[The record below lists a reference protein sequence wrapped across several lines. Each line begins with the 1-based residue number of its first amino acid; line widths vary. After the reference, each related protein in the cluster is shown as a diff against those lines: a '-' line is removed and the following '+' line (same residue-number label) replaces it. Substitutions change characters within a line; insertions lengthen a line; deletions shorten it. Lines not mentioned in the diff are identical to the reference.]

1 MSNKKTL
8 IISIMVMLGIVIL
21 LVAIILF
28 SFNNQEEELQKNMQ
42 MIRSNYASFSANIT
56 DNEQIRNELTSKIDE
71 FDKTPYEEE
80 IGKFQDILKKYDKNI
95 KYLDSVVKDMESRC
109 KHKYEDLNT
118 RILCKGYDGL
128 YESTVNKYVLK
139 VKEYNDKVTAYNKK
153 ENKSYQ
159 LHKLVHEDFIDYVK
173 DGEYSGTK

>member
-28 SFNNQEEELQKNMQ
+28 SFNNQEEELQENMQ
-42 MIRSNYASFSANIT
+42 KIRSNYASFSTNIT
-56 DNEQIRNELTSKIDE
+56 DNEQIRSELTSKLNE
-71 FDKTPYEEE
+71 FNKISYEEE
-80 IGKFQDILKKYDKNI
+80 AGKFNDILKKYDKNI
-95 KYLDSVVKDMESRC
+95 KYIDSVVEDMESRC

-118 RILCKGYDGL
+118 RILCKGYAGL
-128 YESTVNKYVLK
+128 YESTVNKYILK
-139 VKEYNDKVTAYNKK
+139 VKEYNDKVNAYNKK

-159 LHKLVHEDFIDYVK
+159 LHKLVHENFIDYDE
-173 DGEYSGTK
+173 DGEYSGTN